1 MKLKIFSLLLITFLM
16 SGCGPSQ
23 KITGSW
29 AAPDAKSFG
38 PYKKAFVIVM
48 TQKQNTNFYVEL
60 EMVKTLR
67 SRGFEAVKSSD
78 IFPPKFSVTQDF
90 TKEQLAEAIKRQGCD
105 AVLTVALLDS
115 KSEETYHPGTSY
127 SPVGYGY
134 GAYGTY
140 YGYYNYYY
148 PQVYS
153 PGYTS
158 VDKTYYIET
167 NLYDMA
173 SDKLVWSVQSE
184 AFNPSSLE
192 NWFKDYSYMLTNHL
206 QKEGLGKK
214 K

>member
-1 MKLKIFSLLLITFLM
+1 MKLKIFFLLIITLLM

-29 AAPDAKSFG
+29 AAPDAKSSG

-78 IFPPKFSVTQDF
+78 IFPPKFSVSQDF
-90 TKEQLAEAIKRQGCD
+90 TKEQLAEAIKKQGCD

-127 SPVGYGY
+127 APVGYGY
-134 GAYGTY
+134 GAYG
-140 YGYYNYYY
+140 
-148 PQVYS
+148 
-153 PGYTS
+153 
-158 VDKTYYIET
+158 
-167 NLYDMA
+167 L
-173 SDKLVWSVQSE
+173 
-184 AFNPSSLE
+184 SLI
-192 NWFKDYSYMLTNHL
+192 HI
-206 QKEGLGKK
+206 
-214 K
+214 